1 MLWLPDAP
9 CPEER
14 TEERERGRGEGRVSP
29 EGDSRGPG
37 ARKAASPNVAMR
49 NKASRLPLVTCG
61 EAAPGAREV
70 PDALPGR
77 RQVPHH
83 GRRQG

>member
-1 MLWLPDAP
+1 M
-9 CPEER
+9 
-14 TEERERGRGEGRVSP
+14 EERERGRGEGRVSP

-37 ARKAASPNVAMR
+37 ARKATSPNVAMR
-49 NKASRLPLVTCG
+49 NNVSRRPLVTCG
-61 EAAPGAREV
+61 EAAPGAPEV

-77 RQVPHH
+77 GQVPHD